1 MMVIYNLPLPFEV
14 YTGSLEKLLTRAINV
29 GAKGPFRRDS
39 YKTKDLIGHES

>member
-29 GAKGPFRRDS
+29 GAKGLFERS
-39 YKTKDLIGHES
+39 LIKQKI